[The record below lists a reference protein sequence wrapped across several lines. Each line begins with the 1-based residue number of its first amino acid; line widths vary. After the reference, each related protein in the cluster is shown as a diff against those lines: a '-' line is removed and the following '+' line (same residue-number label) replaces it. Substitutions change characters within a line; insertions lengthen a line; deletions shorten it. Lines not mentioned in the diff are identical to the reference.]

1 MRSCER
7 LQVLLVVS
15 LLSLSGLIE
24 SAYAEPE
31 TPNGEEPL
39 EGFRI
44 ERIEQKRTDTIA
56 WLRIQVVADR
66 GSEKTWAVLQNIEEW
81 PHFLRIFSQITP
93 VERAR
98 TMTRYRLSVSPP
110 WPLRDFVSTVWMAK
124 LPDQRLML
132 WRADRETLT
141 NSHGRIEVKEIAGG
155 TRVIYEFQSPAGK
168 AFPPWVVRIGLY
180 LVLPG
185 IAQDFYDRINE
196 RD

>member
-7 LQVLLVVS
+7 LQVLLVLS
-15 LLSLSGLIE
+15 LLSLSGSIE

-31 TPNGEEPL
+31 TPDGETPL

-44 ERIEQKRTDTIA
+44 ERIEQKRTDEIA
-56 WLRIQVVADR
+56 WMRIQVVADR
-66 GSEKTWAVLQNIEEW
+66 GSEATWAVLQNIEEW
-81 PHFLRIFSQITP
+81 SHFLRIFSQITP

-98 TMTRYRLSVSPP
+98 TMTRYQLYVSPP
-110 WPLRDFVSTVWMAK
+110 WPLGDFVSTVWIAK

-141 NSHGRIEVKEIAGG
+141 NSHGRVEVKQIAGG
-155 TRVIYEFQSPAGK
+155 TRVIYEFQSPARK

-185 IAQDFYDRINE
+185 IAKDFYDRIDE